1 MHPLTTRRPLR
12 AALLPLLALWPLL
25 HAQGQT
31 PPPPSSS
38 ETQAMPCAQLS
49 PPQHLPQPP
58 HAPHAPRLTAEQRER
73 HLQKALALSADQA
86 RQLDALLSQAH
97 DRHQPPDE
105 ARLAQLLNAEQRQR
119 LRELQ
124 PPPPPEPHAPPP
136 IPEPPVGKGCGKAA
150 RPAAQPAQPGPKASS
165 AARPAG

>member
-1 MHPLTTRRPLR
+1 MHSHPSRRPLQ

-25 HAQGQT
+25 QAQGQT
-31 PPPPSSS
+31 PPSSPA
-38 ETQAMPCAQLS
+38 ETQATPCVQRLHTR
-49 PPQHLPQPP
+49 PPQAP

-73 HLQKALALSADQA
+73 HLQKALALGADQA
-86 RQLDALLSQAH
+86 RQLDALLSQSH
-97 DRHQPPDE
+97 DSHQPPDE

-124 PPPPPEPHAPPP
+124 PPPPPEPPAPPP
-136 IPEPPVGKGCGKAA
+136 IPEPPAGKGCVKVDYHG
-150 RPAAQPAQPGPKASS
+150 AQPAQPAPKASS